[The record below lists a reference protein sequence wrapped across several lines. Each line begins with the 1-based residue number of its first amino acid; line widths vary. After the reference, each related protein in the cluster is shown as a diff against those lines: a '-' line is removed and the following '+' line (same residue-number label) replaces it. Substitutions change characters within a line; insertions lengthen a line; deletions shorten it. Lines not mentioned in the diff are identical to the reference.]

1 MQKEKSKK
9 QSVAILFLA
18 ALILGISILSGAS
31 SVQAAAGLDMS
42 TSYPGVTAKAGDT
55 VSFDL
60 DFTSLTGESY
70 DASLS
75 AVSIPEG
82 WEGTFTGSDRTISK
96 IHIDGNAVSS
106 SDSTA
111 DSSAASFDLSIPDD
125 AADGTYAVALK
136 ADAGSGVED
145 TLNLEIIVSSEA
157 AGQGN
162 FTSEY
167 AEQQG
172 STGTTFSFDT
182 TLINN
187 RGTEQSYSLSSS
199 APSGWSVSYT
209 PSSSEDGSQVA
220 SVTVDAESSEGL
232 TVTVT
237 PPENVEQGEYTISC
251 TATSANESLTTDLI
265 VEITGTYGVSL
276 SAPAGNLNADAYA
289 GSETSITLSITNTG
303 NVDLTDLELSSS
315 LPTDWEV
322 TFDESSI
329 DTLEA
334 GATTE
339 VTAYLTPSSDAITG
353 DYVSTLTVGNDQVSS
368 DAEFRISVKTQTAW
382 GIVAVV
388 IIAALI
394 VALRYIFK
402 KYGRR

>member
-1 MQKEKSKK
+1 
-9 QSVAILFLA
+9 
-18 ALILGISILSGAS
+18 
-31 SVQAAAGLDMS
+31 MS

-60 DFTSLTGESY
+60 DFTSLTEESY

-276 SAPAGNLNADAYA
+276 STPAGNLNADAYA
-289 GSETSITLSITNTG
+289 GSETSVAGTCRHDRCRRPADPNLLQRHEAASG
-303 NVDLTDLELSSS
+303 NRRCADEGSSDYHHGRAY
-315 LPTDWEV
+315 PGHRPGRH
-322 TFDESSI
+322 
-329 DTLEA
+329 A
-334 GATTE
+334 GAAA
-339 VTAYLTPSSDAITG
+339 AYAAAFPGGWQNSSDFFSPA
-353 DYVSTLTVGNDQVSS
+353 LS
-368 DAEFRISVKTQTAW
+368 DSAD
-382 GIVAVV
+382 
-388 IIAALI
+388 L
-394 VALRYIFK
+394 
-402 KYGRR
+402 